1 MCPRPQGR
9 APLLRRANGREAPRR
24 AGRAGSGR
32 LHGLAQGGWGSSAQS
47 CQAAAQGGGAC
58 RHAGPCG
65 ARLRLRPRGTD
76 RGSDMP
82 LRGSRGGFAL
92 GLGRVGE
99 GQGAVPSVAS
109 VRHLAAALGRG
120 LDRLLSGLLLALVLV
135 YRYLISPVLPH
146 GCRFAPSCS
155 LYAIEA
161 LRAHGALRGGWLALR
176 RILRCHPWG
185 GAGFDPVPPARC
197 AHDVRHR
204 HLPKDASNAN
214 GPPL

>member
-1 MCPRPQGR
+1 MCPWPQGS
-9 APLLRRANGREAPRR
+9 APLLRRANGCEAPRR
-24 AGRAGSGR
+24 AGRAGSSG
-32 LHGLAQGGWGSSAQS
+32 LHGVAQGGRCRAAQS
-47 CQAAAQGGGAC
+47 GQAAAQGRRPRG
-58 RHAGPCG
+58 HARPGV

-82 LRGSRGGFAL
+82 LRGSRGGFVL

-109 VRHLAAALGRG
+109 VRLLAAALGRG

-135 YRYLISPVLPH
+135 YRYLISPALPH
-146 GCRFAPSCS
+146 SCRFAPSCS

-197 AHDVRHR
+197 TPDVRHR
-204 HLPKDASNAN
+204 PLPKDASNAN